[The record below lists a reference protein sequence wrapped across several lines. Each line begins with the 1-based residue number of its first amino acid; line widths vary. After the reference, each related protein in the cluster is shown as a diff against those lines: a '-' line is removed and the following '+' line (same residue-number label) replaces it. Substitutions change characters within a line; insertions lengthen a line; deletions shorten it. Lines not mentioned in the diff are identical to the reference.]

1 MFLNQFSL
9 RLTFAIVVCLLAA
22 GCSKDGPKRFDHWGK
37 ITYRGQPIPKGVMNF
52 DPDLG
57 AKNDGPQGFAE
68 IVNGEYD
75 TRKRPMTGPGSGKY
89 VIRIFA
95 ADGVPGPEAPMG
107 KPLFTSQVE
116 LSEDLKAQDG
126 ELNLVIPETAR

>member
-1 MFLNQFSL
+1 MFSTPSL
-9 RLTFAIVVCLLAA
+9 CRLTLAVVVCLLAA
-22 GCSKDGPKRFDHWGK
+22 GCSKEGPKRFDHWGK
-37 ITYRGQPIPKGVMNF
+37 ITYRGMPIPKGVMNF

-75 TRKRPMTGPGSGKY
+75 TRKRPMSGPGSGKY
-89 VIRIFA
+89 VIRVFA
-95 ADGVPGPEAPMG
+95 ADGVAASEAPMG

-116 LSEDLKAQDG
+116 LHEDLKAQDG
-126 ELNLVIPETAR
+126 ELNFVIPETTR